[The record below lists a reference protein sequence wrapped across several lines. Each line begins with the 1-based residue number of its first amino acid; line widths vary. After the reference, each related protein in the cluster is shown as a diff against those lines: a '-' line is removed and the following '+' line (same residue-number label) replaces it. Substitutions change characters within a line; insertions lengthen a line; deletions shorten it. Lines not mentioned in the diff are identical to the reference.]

1 MIDTARIRST
11 LPHWLD
17 TCEPATDASINE
29 LVAAATF
36 TLPPGYVALL
46 RLTDGG
52 ETFLGHDDPDNGSYL
67 VLWPSTDVLALNNE
81 HDVPSHAP
89 DHFAFGTNGGGEIFA
104 FNTRRGDDAVFM
116 LPSIGLSDDAG
127 MLYCDSFATFLSL
140 LPESSE

>member
-1 MIDTARIRST
+1 MIDIPKIRST

-36 TLPPGYVALL
+36 SLPTGYVALL

-52 ETFLGHDDPDNGSYL
+52 ETFLGKDDSDDGSYL
-67 VLWPSTDVLALNNE
+67 VLWPSTDVLALNTE
-81 HDVPSHAP
+81 HDIPTYAPS
-89 DHFAFGTNGGGEIFA
+89 HFAFGTNGGGEIFA
-104 FNTRRGDDAVFM
+104 FNKRRNDDAVFM